1 MCDTASSF
9 ALDAVGLYFDYSKNH
24 ISTETMR
31 LLQELYIFY
40 LSVTLPLQHIVECQK
55 QIAVGTLDR
64 RLELSLDLYSARCRE
79 FFSNCRKER
88 G

>member
-40 LSVTLPLQHIVECQK
+40 LSVTLPLQHIV
-55 QIAVGTLDR
+55 
-64 RLELSLDLYSARCRE
+64 
-79 FFSNCRKER
+79 
-88 G
+88 